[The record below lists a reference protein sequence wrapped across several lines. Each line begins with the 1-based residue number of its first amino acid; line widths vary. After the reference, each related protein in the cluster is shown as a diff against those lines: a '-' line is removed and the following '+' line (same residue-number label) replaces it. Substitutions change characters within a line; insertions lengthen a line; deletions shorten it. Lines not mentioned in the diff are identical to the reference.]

1 MYDQNQP
8 NLPSKRQIH
17 SFLPRWHYKLGAAL
31 AGLALTLMLTS
42 APAQAATIPVDN
54 TTCTL
59 VDAITAANTDTAT
72 GGCAAGSSVDTLELQ
87 GNVTLVNAIGFAGL
101 PEIAS
106 VITING
112 NGFTIARAAGAP
124 DFVIVSVA
132 GSGNLTLNA
141 TTISGG
147 RLGSGGGIFN
157 QGTLT
162 LNNSTVSG
170 NTAPLDGASSN
181 GGGIN
186 NVGTATLN
194 NSTVSG
200 NIARNGGG
208 ISSFGTLTL
217 NNSTLS
223 GNTGESG
230 AGLRVRIGTATLNN
244 SIVANQAAGA
254 DCDGTFTSAGYNLDS
269 DGSCGLAA
277 TGDIP
282 SGMANLGPLQVNA
295 PGNTATHALGAGS
308 HAIDAGNCSGGAI
321 TIDQRGVARPQG
333 AACDI
338 GAFELEQAANLPPN
352 CAAANANPNTLWP
365 PNHAFKP
372 ITINGVT
379 DPDGNAVTLAVT
391 SIFQDEAVNA
401 AGSGNTAPD
410 GQGVGSTTAQVRAE
424 RTGGANGR
432 VYTIAFIAN
441 DGNGGSCT
449 GTVLVGVPHD
459 KKDTPVNDSA
469 LFDSTVTP

>member
-1 MYDQNQP
+1 MYDLNQP
-8 NLPSKRQIH
+8 NRPLDQQTHR
-17 SFLPRWHYKLGAAL
+17 FLHHWQHKLGAAL
-31 AGLALTLMLTS
+31 AGVALTLALSS
-42 APAQAATIPVDN
+42 APVQAATITADG

-59 VDAITAANTDTAT
+59 IDAISAANTDTAT
-72 GGCAAGSSVDTLELQ
+72 GGCAAGSGADTIDLL
-87 GNVTLVNAIGFAGL
+87 GNVTLVSAIGFSGL
-101 PEIAS
+101 PEINS

-112 NGFTIARAAGAP
+112 NGYTIARDAGAP
-124 DFVIVSVA
+124 DFAVVSVA

-157 QGTLT
+157 QGMLT

-170 NTAPLDGASSN
+170 NSAPVDGASSN
-181 GGGIN
+181 GGGISS
-186 NVGTATLN
+186 VGTAMLN

-217 NNSTLS
+217 NNSTVS

-230 AGLRVRIGTATLNN
+230 AGLRVRIGTAILNN
-244 SIVANQAAGA
+244 SIVANNVGG
-254 DCDGTFTSAGYNLDS
+254 DCDGTLTSAGNNLDS

-277 TGDIP
+277 PGDIP
-282 SGMANLGPLQVNA
+282 SGMANLGPLQINA
-295 PGNTATHALGAGS
+295 PGNTATHALGTGS

-333 AACDI
+333 VACDI

-352 CAAANANPNTLWP
+352 CAAASANPNTLWP

-410 GQGVGSTTAQVRAE
+410 GQGVGSATAQVRAE